1 MQLAS
6 RLQHVEPFYVMDVVR
21 AAWEQQAQWT
31 AQGRSMIHLSVGEPD
46 FTAPQ
51 PVVDAGI
58 AALREGRS
66 GYTLAPGLPA
76 LREAIA
82 QHYADKHGVAVSPER
97 IFITAGASGALTLAC
112 LLLVEPGSEVLM
124 PDPTYPCNKNFV
136 AAAGGRARLLPTSAA
151 TRFQPTAA
159 QIDAAWGPAT
169 RGVLLAS
176 PSNPTGTSIEPEEL
190 ARIAAVVRA
199 RGGFLMLDEIY
210 LDLIYDPRFGRSGL
224 ALDASI
230 PSQSQGRPE
239 FGLPPRREHSVSGL
253 PGVVISI
260 NSFSKYFQMT
270 GWRLGWMVVPEALVE
285 PLTRLAGNLYICPS
299 TPAQHA
305 ALACFTP
312 FTLAEAERRRAE
324 FQRRRDVIVPALQ
337 AIGLDVPVLPDGA
350 FYVWADCSR
359 HAADSWNFCFDVMR
373 ETGVVLVPGKDFAT
387 VQPER
392 WFRLSYANS
401 VENLHEAA
409 GRLGAYLQRRRA
421 VA

>member
-6 RLQHVEPFYVMDVVR
+6 RLQQVEPFYVMDVVR
-21 AAWEQQAQWT
+21 AAWEQQAQWRH
-31 AQGRSMIHLSVGEPD
+31 QGRSMIHLSVGEPD

-58 AALREGRS
+58 VALREGRS

-82 QHYADKHGVAVSPER
+82 QHYAGKHGVAVSPER

-136 AAAGGRARLLPTSAA
+136 AAAGGSARLLPTTAA

-176 PSNPTGTSIEPEEL
+176 PSNPTGTSIAPDEL
-190 ARIAAVVRA
+190 ARIAAVVRKH
-199 RGGFLMLDEIY
+199 GGFLLVDEIY
-210 LDLIYDPRFGRSGL
+210 LELGFDPAYGRTAL

-230 PSQSQGRPE
+230 
-239 FGLPPRREHSVSGL
+239 
-253 PGVVISI
+253 ISI

-270 GWRLGWMVVPEALVE
+270 GWRLGWMVVPQELVE

-305 ALACFTP
+305 ALACFAP
-312 FTLAEAERRRAE
+312 ATLAEAERRRAE

-359 HAADSWNFCFDVMR
+359 HAADSWDFCFDVMR

-401 VENLHEAA
+401 VENLREAA
-409 GRLGAYLQRRRA
+409 GRLGAYLARGNRRSA
-421 VA
+421 TG

>member
-6 RLQHVEPFYVMDVVR
+6 RLQQVEPFYVMDVVR

-82 QHYADKHGVAVSPER
+82 RHYADKHGVVVSPER

-136 AAAGGRARLLPTSAA
+136 AAAGGSARLLPTSAA

-176 PSNPTGTSIEPEEL
+176 PSNPTGTSIAPDEL
-190 ARIAAVVRA
+190 ARIAAVVR
-199 RGGFLMLDEIY
+199 RHGGFLLVDEIY
-210 LDLIYDPRFGRSGL
+210 LELGFDPAYGCTAL
-224 ALDASI
+224 ALDAAM
-230 PSQSQGRPE
+230 
-239 FGLPPRREHSVSGL
+239 
-253 PGVVISI
+253 ISI

-270 GWRLGWMVVPEALVE
+270 GWRLGWMVVPQELVE

-312 FTLAEAERRRAE
+312 ATLAEAEHRRAE

-359 HAADSWNFCFDVMR
+359 HAADSWDFCFDVMR

-392 WFRLSYANS
+392 WLRLSYANS
-401 VENLHEAA
+401 VENLREAA
-409 GRLGAYLQRRRA
+409 ARLGAYLARGTRRSA
-421 VA
+421 SA

>member
-6 RLQHVEPFYVMDVVR
+6 RLQQVEPFYVMDVVR

-82 QHYADKHGVAVSPER
+82 RHYADKHGVAVSPER

-136 AAAGGRARLLPTSAA
+136 AAAGGSARLLPTSAA

-176 PSNPTGTSIEPEEL
+176 PSNPTGTSIAPDEL
-190 ARIAAVVRA
+190 ARIAAVVR
-199 RGGFLMLDEIY
+199 RHGGFLLVDEIY
-210 LDLIYDPRFGRSGL
+210 LELGFDPAYGRTAL
-224 ALDASI
+224 ALDAAI
-230 PSQSQGRPE
+230 
-239 FGLPPRREHSVSGL
+239 
-253 PGVVISI
+253 ISI

-270 GWRLGWMVVPEALVE
+270 GWRLGWMVVPQELVE

-312 FTLAEAERRRAE
+312 ATLAEAERRRAE

-387 VQPER
+387 ATMRPER

-401 VENLHEAA
+401 VENLREAA
-409 GRLGAYLQRRRA
+409 ARLGAHLARGSRRSA
-421 VA
+421 SA

>member
-6 RLQHVEPFYVMDVVR
+6 RLQQVEPFYVMDVVR

-82 QHYADKHGVAVSPER
+82 RHYADKHGVAVSPER

-112 LLLVEPGSEVLM
+112 LLLVEPGSQVLM

-136 AAAGGRARLLPTSAA
+136 AAAGGSARLLPTSAA
-151 TRFQPTAA
+151 TRFQPTAV

-176 PSNPTGTSIEPEEL
+176 PSNPTGTSIAPDEL
-190 ARIAAVVRA
+190 ARIAAVVR
-199 RGGFLMLDEIY
+199 RHGGFLLVDEIY
-210 LDLIYDPRFGRSGL
+210 LELGFDPAYGRTAL
-224 ALDASI
+224 ALDAAI
-230 PSQSQGRPE
+230 
-239 FGLPPRREHSVSGL
+239 
-253 PGVVISI
+253 ISI

-270 GWRLGWMVVPEALVE
+270 GWRLGWMVVPQELVE

-312 FTLAEAERRRAE
+312 ATLAEAERRRAE

-387 VQPER
+387 ATMRPER

-401 VENLHEAA
+401 VENLREAA
-409 GRLGAYLQRRRA
+409 ARLGAHLARGSRRSA
-421 VA
+421 SA

>member
-6 RLQHVEPFYVMDVVR
+6 RLQQVEPFYVMDVVR

-51 PVVDAGI
+51 PVVDAGV
-58 AALREGRS
+58 AALCEGRS

-82 QHYADKHGVAVSPER
+82 QHYADKHGVTVAPER

-176 PSNPTGTSIEPEEL
+176 PSNPTGTSIAPEEL
-190 ARIAAVVRA
+190 VRIAAVVRA

-210 LDLIYDPRFGRSGL
+210 LDLIYDSRFGRSGL
-224 ALDASI
+224 ALDDSI
-230 PSQSQGRPE
+230 
-239 FGLPPRREHSVSGL
+239 
-253 PGVVISI
+253 ISI

-312 FTLAEAERRRAE
+312 ATLVEAERRRAE

-359 HAADSWNFCFDVMR
+359 HAADSWIFCFDVMR

-387 VQPER
+387 EQPER

-401 VENLHEAA
+401 VENLREAA
-409 GRLGAYLQRRRA
+409 GRLGAYLQRFRA

>member
-1 MQLAS
+1 MKLA
-6 RLQHVEPFYVMDVVR
+6 RRIQEIAPFYVMDVVR
-21 AAWEQQAQWT
+21 AAREQEAQWQR
-31 AQGRSMIHLSVGEPD
+31 QGRSMIHLSVGEPD
-46 FTAPQ
+46 FSAPE
-51 PVVDAGI
+51 PVVQAGI

-82 QHYADKHGVAVSPER
+82 AHYQAKHGVKIDPARV
-97 IFITAGASGALTLAC
+97 FITAGASGALTLAC
-112 LLLVEPGSEVLM
+112 LLLVEPSDEVLM

-136 AAAGGRARLLPTSAA
+136 AAAGGVPRLLPTTAA

-176 PSNPTGTSIEPEEL
+176 PSNPTGTSIAPDEL
-190 ARIAAVVRA
+190 ARIAAVVRK
-199 RGGFLMLDEIY
+199 RGGFLLVDEIY
-210 LDLIYDPRFGRSGL
+210 LELGFDPVYGRTAL
-224 ALDASI
+224 ALDDTI
-230 PSQSQGRPE
+230 
-239 FGLPPRREHSVSGL
+239 
-253 PGVVISI
+253 ISI

-270 GWRLGWMVVPEALVE
+270 GWRLGWMVVPEDLVE

-299 TPAQHA
+299 SPAQHA

-312 FTLAEAERRRAE
+312 ETLAEAERRRAE
-324 FQRRRDVIVPALQ
+324 FARRRDVIVPALE
-337 AIGLDVPVLPDGA
+337 ALGLDVPVLPDGA

-359 HAADSWNFCFDVMR
+359 YSDDSWDFCFDVMR

-387 VQPER
+387 IQPER

-401 VENLHEAA
+401 VENLREAA
-409 GRLGAYLQRRRA
+409 DRLGAYLRRRERQA
-421 VA
+421 GQTMAAESLA

>member
-6 RLQHVEPFYVMDVVR
+6 RLQQVEPFYVMDVVR

-82 QHYADKHGVAVSPER
+82 RHYADKHGVAVSPER

-112 LLLVEPGSEVLM
+112 LLLVEPGSQVLM

-136 AAAGGRARLLPTSAA
+136 AAAGGSARLLPTSAA

-176 PSNPTGTSIEPEEL
+176 PSNPTGTSIAPDEL
-190 ARIAAVVRA
+190 ARIAAVVR
-199 RGGFLMLDEIY
+199 RHGGFLLVDEIY
-210 LDLIYDPRFGRSGL
+210 LELGFDPAYGRTAL
-224 ALDASI
+224 ALDAAI
-230 PSQSQGRPE
+230 
-239 FGLPPRREHSVSGL
+239 
-253 PGVVISI
+253 ISI

-270 GWRLGWMVVPEALVE
+270 GWRLGWMVVPQELVE

-312 FTLAEAERRRAE
+312 ATLAELDAATCAE

-337 AIGLDVPVLPDGA
+337 AIGLDVPVQPDGA

-359 HAADSWNFCFDVMR
+359 HAADSWDFCFDVMR

-387 VQPER
+387 ATMRPER

-401 VENLHEAA
+401 VENLREAA
-409 GRLGAYLQRRRA
+409 ARLSVHLARGSRRSA
-421 VA
+421 SA

>member
-1 MQLAS
+1 MKLA
-6 RLQHVEPFYVMDVVR
+6 RRIQEVAPFYVMDVVR
-21 AAWEQQAQWT
+21 AAREQEAQWQR
-31 AQGRSMIHLSVGEPD
+31 QGRSMIHLSVGEPD
-46 FTAPQ
+46 FSAPE
-51 PVVDAGI
+51 PVVQAGI

-82 QHYADKHGVAVSPER
+82 AHYQAKHGVKIDPARV
-97 IFITAGASGALTLAC
+97 FITAGASGALTLAC
-112 LLLVEPGSEVLM
+112 LLLVEPSDEVLM

-136 AAAGGRARLLPTSAA
+136 AAAGGVPRLLPTTAA

-176 PSNPTGTSIEPEEL
+176 PSNPTGTSIAPDEL
-190 ARIAAVVRA
+190 ARIAAVVRK
-199 RGGFLMLDEIY
+199 RGGFLLVDEIY
-210 LDLIYDPRFGRSGL
+210 LELGFDPVYGRTAL
-224 ALDASI
+224 ALDDTI
-230 PSQSQGRPE
+230 
-239 FGLPPRREHSVSGL
+239 
-253 PGVVISI
+253 ISI

-270 GWRLGWMVVPEALVE
+270 GWRLGWMVVPEDLVE

-299 TPAQHA
+299 SPAQHA

-312 FTLAEAERRRAE
+312 ETLAEAERRRAE
-324 FQRRRDVIVPALQ
+324 FARRRDVIVPALE
-337 AIGLDVPVLPDGA
+337 ALGLDVPVLPDGA

-359 HAADSWNFCFDVMR
+359 YSDDSWDFCFDVMR

-387 VQPER
+387 IQPER

-401 VENLHEAA
+401 VENLREAA
-409 GRLGAYLQRRRA
+409 DRLGAYLRRRERQA
-421 VA
+421 GQTMAAESLA